1 MVLGDKMPLTRIKA
15 ENFTVFESIE
25 IPFGEGLNVL
35 VGENGIG
42 KTKGILSIA
51 RGCLLFYLCR

>member
-1 MVLGDKMPLTRIKA
+1 MPLTRIKA
-15 ENFTVFESIE
+15 ENFTAFESIE

-42 KTKGILSIA
+42 KTKSILSIA
-51 RGCLLFYLCR
+51 RGCFLFYLCR